1 MRHWHFPMS
10 KIAQSFPKLALAA
23 LVLLSLSIPYL
34 VAHYAVAPPLYWNT
48 SLLLDAALWTIGV
61 IVLSALFKSVM
72 PNRAR
77 QLLISVLLIYLAIG
91 IGIASTLTTVYF
103 IASSYLLG
111 RLALHKVSTEDFS
124 VALFDRAL
132 LVGLAIYICLFSAL
146 IHFPVNYQ
154 LSYLAILVVPFLLI
168 SRTQRGTILNSLSS
182 NAHAALTSLQTAN
195 YAIVVVLTLVI
206 GYIARFSFFP
216 SVGFDDNVLHLRLW
230 TELTQFHFYSFD
242 IEHQIWSVAPFAI
255 DLLHTIISLA
265 SSSDARGAL
274 NIAMLVMLLR
284 AIWIVSSSFLDR
296 SIDKALVLLLFCS
309 TPILSNLL
317 TTLQTEL
324 FLALLATL
332 GVKVLLEEKTS
343 YSNSRSLA
351 VLAAAALCAATK
363 LPGMVLGFT
372 FVAAYVP
379 ILLREKISF
388 QQDPRAFRPALYILL
403 LVILTATALQSY
415 LYSWYV
421 SGNPL
426 FPLYN
431 EIFKSPYFAIR
442 NFSDPLYQKGFSFE
456 SFWSIFYNTSAY
468 YESGDFVAG
477 FQYLY
482 LLPFGL
488 LALIFNKS
496 LKIPSKVSM
505 ILPTLGF
512 GLAMFAASQY
522 WRYLFPVVPLA
533 SVIVG
538 ALLYKT
544 ANSSRIFNLA
554 MRCVFGFF
562 IVTNLFFLP
571 GVTWFFSSPAQIAY
585 TSQGKLALTE
595 TIAPSKSLTAFISK
609 DANNPSVLYDPN
621 ATLGATL
628 LGKPIYVNWYAP
640 KQREEYDEIKTQED
654 VLNLLERKKI
664 DYVVWDSTLSVTKVN
679 RNAMLGVL
687 TTHGQPVS
695 QAGPLIAYKMSKDE
709 VAYKPFFNIH
719 TQQAAIGSSTQTK
732 QSLIADPTPR
742 VIATI
747 DIGSARS
754 AKYNVTFQCTDAS
767 GSFIAQINWNVLP
780 VYYKLIPCVKGQV
793 NFTETLPIPQG
804 ATSGNIYIT
813 ARDRENVKVVDL
825 NIGLN

>member
-1 MRHWHFPMS
+1 MS

-23 LVLLSLSIPYL
+23 LLLLSLSIPYL

-48 SLLLDAALWTIGV
+48 SLLLDAVLWTVGV
-61 IVLSALFKSVM
+61 IALSALFKSVM
-72 PNRAR
+72 PHRAR
-77 QLLISVLLIYLAIG
+77 PLLISVLLIYLAIG

-154 LSYLAILVVPFLLI
+154 LAYLAILVVPFLLI
-168 SRTQRGTILNSLSS
+168 SRAQRGTLLNLLSS
-182 NAHAALTSLQTAN
+182 NGQVALSSLRTAN
-195 YAIVVVLTLVI
+195 YGIVVVLTLVI

-255 DLLHTIISLA
+255 DLLHSSISLA
-265 SSSDARGAL
+265 GSSDARGAL
-274 NIAMLVMLLR
+274 NIAMLVIILR
-284 AIWIVSSSFLDR
+284 AIWIVSSSLLNR

-332 GVKVLLEEKTS
+332 GVKVLLEEKTTH
-343 YSNSRSLA
+343 SNSRSLA

-372 FVAAYVP
+372 FIVAYVP

-388 QQDPRAFRPALYILL
+388 RRDPRAFRPALYILL
-403 LVILTATALQSY
+403 LIILTTTALQSY

-421 SGNPL
+421 SANPL

-456 SFWSIFYNTSAY
+456 SFWSIFYDTSAY

-488 LALIFNKS
+488 LALIFNKR
-496 LKIPSKVSM
+496 LKISSKVSM

-512 GLAMFAASQY
+512 GLVMFAASQY

-544 ANSSRIFNLA
+544 ANPSRTFDLA

-562 IVTNLFFLP
+562 IITNLFFLP
-571 GVTWFFSSPAQIAY
+571 GVTWFFSSPAQLAY

-640 KQREEYDEIKTQED
+640 KQREEYDEIKTQAD

-664 DYVVWDSTLSVTKVN
+664 DYVVWDSTLSVTKAN
-679 RNAMLGVL
+679 RNAMLQVL

-695 QAGPLIAYKMSKDE
+695 QAGPLIAYKISKDE

-719 TQQAAIGSSTQTK
+719 TQQAAMGSSTQTQ

-747 DIGSARS
+747 DIGSAQS

-804 ATSGNIYIT
+804 ATSGNVYIT
-813 ARDRENVKVVDL
+813 ARDREKVEVVDL